1 MTLVLAFLSSV
12 VWGTS
17 DFLAGNM
24 SRRFKPIAV
33 LGGSQIFG
41 GILAVGFAFA
51 THHWDTNNHSAMI
64 WGLSAG
70 LLGLVGLIAFYSA
83 LSTGQM
89 GIVSPISSIG
99 VVIPL
104 TIGLLH
110 GDSPTFGQKIGIAIA
125 ILGVVLASGP
135 ELQSKASAKPVL
147 LALVAAVTFGI
158 CVFCMA
164 QGGKA
169 GNPAM
174 TIATMRLVQNAVLI
188 TVALSL
194 RSMGGLRPVNIP
206 LLAAVGFTDAG
217 ANLLFAFA
225 AARADG
231 LLSIVSVLGSLF
243 PVVTVILAWQILKER
258 LQVVQYIGIA
268 CTMIGVAAITAS

>member
-1 MTLVLAFLSSV
+1 MTLILAFLSSV

-17 DFLAGNM
+17 DFMAGNM

-41 GILAVGFAFA
+41 GILAVGFAIG
-51 THHWDTNNHSAMI
+51 THHWDIHNHSAMI

-110 GDSPTFGQKIGIAIA
+110 GDSPSVGQKIGIAIA

-174 TIATMRLVQNAVLI
+174 TIATMRIVQNAVLI
-188 TVALSL
+188 TVALSF
-194 RSMGGLRPVNIP
+194 RSIGGLRPVNIP
-206 LLAAVGFTDAG
+206 LLAAIGFTDAG

-225 AARADG
+225 AARSDG

-258 LQVVQYIGIA
+258 LLPAQYIGIV
-268 CTMIGVAAITAS
+268 CTIIGVAAITAS

>member
-1 MTLVLAFLSSV
+1 VTLILAFLSSV

-24 SRRFKPIAV
+24 SRKFAPIAV
-33 LGGSQIFG
+33 LGGSQVFG
-41 GILAVGFAFA
+41 GFLAVGFALA
-51 THHWDTNNHSAMI
+51 TGHWDTNNHTAMV
-64 WGLSAG
+64 WGLGAG
-70 LLGLVGLIAFYSA
+70 LLGLVGLIAFYTA
-83 LSTGQM
+83 LSSGQM

-110 GDSPTFGQKIGIAIA
+110 GDSPSLPQKVGIAVA

-135 ELQSKASAKPVL
+135 ELQSRASAKPVL
-147 LALVAAVTFGI
+147 LALVAAVTFGS

-164 QGGKA
+164 QGGRS

-174 TIATMRLVQNAVLI
+174 TIATMRIVQVSILVI
-188 TVALSL
+188 VASSL
-194 RSMGGLRPVNIP
+194 RSVGGLRPKNFP
-206 LLAAVGFTDAG
+206 LLAAIGVTDAS
-217 ANLLFAFA
+217 ANILFAFA
-225 AARADG
+225 AAKPDG

-243 PVVTVILAWQILKER
+243 PVVTVILAWWILKER
-258 LQVVQYIGIA
+258 LMAAQYIGIA
-268 CTMIGVAAITAS
+268 CTMIGVLAITAS

>member
-1 MTLVLAFLSSV
+1 MALILALLSSV

-24 SRRFKPIAV
+24 SRKFAPIAV

-41 GILAVGFAFA
+41 GVLAVGFALA
-51 THHWDTNNHSAMI
+51 TNHWDTSNHSAMI

-70 LLGLVGLIAFYSA
+70 LLGLVGLVAFYSA
-83 LSTGQM
+83 LSKGQM

-104 TIGLLH
+104 SIGLLH
-110 GDSPTFGQKIGIAIA
+110 GDSPTGAQKIGIAIA
-125 ILGVVLASGP
+125 ILGVLLASGP
-135 ELQSKASAKPVL
+135 ELQSRASAKPVL

-164 QGGKA
+164 QGGRA

-174 TIATMRLVQNAVLI
+174 TIATMRIVQNAVLL
-188 TVALSL
+188 TVALSF
-194 RSMGGLRPVNIP
+194 RSIGGLRPVNVP
-206 LLAAVGFTDAG
+206 LLAAIGFTDAG
-217 ANLLFAFA
+217 ANILFAFA
-225 AARADG
+225 AAEPDG

-243 PVVTVILAWQILKER
+243 PVMTVILAWRILKER
-258 LQVVQYIGIA
+258 LLPAQYIGIA

>member
-1 MTLVLAFLSSV
+1 M
-12 VWGTS
+12 
-17 DFLAGNM
+17 AGNM

-41 GILAVGFAFA
+41 GLLAVGFAIG
-51 THHWDTNNHSAMI
+51 THHWDIHNHSAMI

-110 GDSPTFGQKIGIAIA
+110 GDSPSLGQKIGIAMA

-174 TIATMRLVQNAVLI
+174 TIATMRIVQNAVLI
-188 TVALSL
+188 TVALSF
-194 RSMGGLRPVNIP
+194 RSIGGLRPVNLP
-206 LLAAVGFTDAG
+206 LLAAIGFTDAG

-225 AARADG
+225 AARSDG

-258 LQVVQYIGIA
+258 LLPAQYIGIV
-268 CTMIGVAAITAS
+268 CTIIGVAAITAS

>member
-1 MTLVLAFLSSV
+1 VTLILAFLSSV

-33 LGGSQIFG
+33 LGGSQVFG
-41 GILAVGFAFA
+41 GILAVTFALA
-51 THHWDTNNHSAMI
+51 TNHWDTNNHSAMI

-70 LLGLVGLIAFYSA
+70 LLGLVGLIAFYTA
-83 LSTGQM
+83 LSSGQM

-104 TIGLLH
+104 SIGLIH
-110 GDSPTFGQKIGIAIA
+110 GDSPSTAQKIGIAIA
-125 ILGVVLASGP
+125 IFGVVLASGP
-135 ELQSKASAKPVL
+135 ELQSRASAKPVL
-147 LALVAAVTFGI
+147 LALVAAATFGI

-164 QGGKA
+164 QGGRA

-174 TIATMRLVQNAVLI
+174 TIATMRIVQVSVL
-188 TVALSL
+188 TVVALSF
-194 RSMGGLRPVNIP
+194 RSVGGLRPVNFP
-206 LLAAVGFTDAG
+206 LLATIGFTDAA
-217 ANLLFAFA
+217 ANILFAFA
-225 AARADG
+225 AAEPDG

-258 LQVVQYIGIA
+258 LLPAQYIGIV

>member
-1 MTLVLAFLSSV
+1 
-12 VWGTS
+12 
-17 DFLAGNM
+17 M

-33 LGGSQIFG
+33 LGGSQVFG
-41 GILAVGFAFA
+41 GLLAVGFALG
-51 THHWDTNNHSAMI
+51 THHWDIHNRSAMI

-110 GDSPTFGQKIGIAIA
+110 GDSPSLGQKIGIAIA

-188 TVALSL
+188 TVALSF
-194 RSMGGLRPVNIP
+194 RSIGGLRPVNIP
-206 LLAAVGFTDAG
+206 LLAAIGFTDAG

-225 AARADG
+225 AARSDG

-258 LQVVQYIGIA
+258 LQPVQYIGIV
-268 CTMIGVAAITAS
+268 CTMLGVAAITAS